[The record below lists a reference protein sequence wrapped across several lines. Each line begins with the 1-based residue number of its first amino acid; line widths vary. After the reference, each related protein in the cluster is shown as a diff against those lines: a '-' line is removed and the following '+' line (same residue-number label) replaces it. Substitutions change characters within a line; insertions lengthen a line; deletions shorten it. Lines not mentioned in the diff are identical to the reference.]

1 MCGIRPPGY
10 RDLFLTQHPARAV
23 RCRLYAANGADRSK
37 LELAARDD
45 PLHRHRHASRARCRN
60 GFLSIFAIRPAN
72 WPFARICNST
82 RGKTTVAELLKD
94 ASPYA
99 DACRQGRTEPVK
111 LPPLG
116 NAVAEFAALEDA
128 RRRCGYARQGERNYR
143 CGSLRCRV
151 NFTSRSL
158 HVDKGAAGR
167 RQGSAG
173 LDRRRHRC
181 AAAIGLAV
189 L

>member
-1 MCGIRPPGY
+1 MWHSSSWVSGPISHSTPCKSRQVPPI
-10 RDLFLTQHPARAV
+10 
-23 RCRLYAANGADRSK
+23 RSK
-37 LELAARDD
+37 RRGSIQAGAGGSRR